1 MPATEFSEFT
11 YGYAV
16 MRETET
22 FLTKHAGALTRA
34 PEQPSLIKEN
44 TVGYDAK
51 LVTVDLAVLLQF
63 KVPFFT
69 SRQHTRGACGLD
81 HCTWSAWRREHFR
94 VWVDVGSNQQSAMR
108 EYERQ
113 IDSGAY
119 LGLSCY
125 VTPAYWKQRGHDI
138 HYARGQV
145 LDQSAAPLPS
155 LFDGLGGKHAFSY
168 ETPSGQCVVMSEA
181 RDGEHKSLGDRLRGT
196 LHPGSIP
203 RQGSIARGPRLDTFV
218 AENPV
223 TQRVELDRGA
233 YEMRSAR
240 GAVAYLKDSAALLGA
255 AFVLMGHVN
264 AGAQ

>member
-51 LVTVDLAVLLQF
+51 FVTVDFAVLLQF

-69 SRQHTRGACGLD
+69 SRQHSRGACGPD

-108 EYERQ
+108 EYERE

-125 VTPAYWKQRGHDI
+125 VTPAYWKQRGHDS

-155 LFDGLGGKHAFSY
+155 LFDGLAGKHAFSY
-168 ETPSGQCVVMSEA
+168 EAPSGQCVVMSEA
-181 RDGEHKSLGDRLRGT
+181 REGAHKSLRALLQGATLDDRTSR
-196 LHPGSIP
+196 
-203 RQGSIARGPRLDTFV
+203 RPRLDAFV
-218 AENPV
+218 AENPAV
-223 TQRVELDRGA
+223 RAVSLDRGA
-233 YEMRSAR
+233 YGMRSAR

>member
-69 SRQHTRGACGLD
+69 SRQHTRGACGPD

-108 EYERQ
+108 EYERE

-125 VTPAYWKQRGHDI
+125 VTPAYWKQRGHDS

-155 LFDGLGGKHAFSY
+155 LFDGLAGKHAFSY
-168 ETPSGQCVVMSEA
+168 EAPSGQCVVMSEA

-196 LHPGSIP
+196 LLQGSIP
-203 RQGSIARGPRLDTFV
+203 SQGSIARGARLDAFV
-218 AENPV
+218 AANPV
-223 TQRVELDRGA
+223 TQQVELDRSS
-233 YEMRSAR
+233 YDMRSAG
-240 GAVAYLKDSAALLGA
+240 GAFTYLQDCAALLGA
-255 AFVLMGHVN
+255 AFVLMGHRE
-264 AGAQ
+264 AEEQ

>member
-51 LVTVDLAVLLQF
+51 FVTVDFAVLLQF

-69 SRQHTRGACGLD
+69 SRQHSRGACGPD

-108 EYERQ
+108 EYERE

-125 VTPAYWKQRGHDI
+125 VTPAYWKQRGHDS
-138 HYARGQV
+138 HYARGFIHSNRPRV
-145 LDQSAAPLPS
+145 VRCVRSSCRSRRDRRFVDGAICGLWRVVDVVADSSVAA
-155 LFDGLGGKHAFSY
+155 
-168 ETPSGQCVVMSEA
+168 
-181 RDGEHKSLGDRLRGT
+181 R
-196 LHPGSIP
+196 
-203 RQGSIARGPRLDTFV
+203 
-218 AENPV
+218 
-223 TQRVELDRGA
+223 
-233 YEMRSAR
+233 
-240 GAVAYLKDSAALLGA
+240 
-255 AFVLMGHVN
+255 
-264 AGAQ
+264 